1 MARMTKE
8 EKRIEQEFTA
18 AFKVH
23 GSCVQFNIMDLGKMH
38 VEVTTAGRA
47 GQNIEEATKA
57 AIAKFRQN

>member
-8 EKRIEQEFTA
+8 EKRIEQEWER

-38 VEVTTAGRA
+38 GEVTAAGKA
-47 GQNIEEATKA
+47 GQNVEEATKA